1 MGTWAVGPFIVR
13 RQGPDVRASGRMSG
27 GSRWCRMSGA
37 WGRMSGLAS
46 GQHLRQEAPA
56 SVQGAR
62 PHCPCV
68 PRNLVS
74 DKQDSLAQCADFRSS
89 LPPQDAMLCSGPL
102 AIVQGRAS
110 T

>member
-1 MGTWAVGPFIVR
+1 M
-13 RQGPDVRASGRMSG
+13 
-27 GSRWCRMSGA
+27 
-37 WGRMSGLAS
+37 
-46 GQHLRQEAPA
+46 
-56 SVQGAR
+56 QGAR

>member
-1 MGTWAVGPFIVR
+1 MGI
-13 RQGPDVRASGRMSG
+13 QGPRLPQCPS
-27 GSRWCRMSGA
+27 
-37 WGRMSGLAS
+37 L
-46 GQHLRQEAPA
+46 PA
-56 SVQGAR
+56 SAG
-62 PHCPCV
+62 PPGFPEFCSCLCL

>member
-1 MGTWAVGPFIVR
+1 MSVLGLVR
-13 RQGPDVRASGRMSG
+13 RHFQP
-27 GSRWCRMSGA
+27 
-37 WGRMSGLAS
+37 GLCP
-46 GQHLRQEAPA
+46 APA
-56 SVQGAR
+56 PGGPCCRAPAR
-62 PHCPCV
+62 TAPAGPAVSLSPTCPCV